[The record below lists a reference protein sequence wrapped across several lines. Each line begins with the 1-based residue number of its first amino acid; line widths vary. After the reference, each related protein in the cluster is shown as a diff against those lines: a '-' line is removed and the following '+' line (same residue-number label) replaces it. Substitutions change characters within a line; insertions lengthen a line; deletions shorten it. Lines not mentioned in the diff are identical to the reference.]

1 MPWFFSLTHVRQC
14 GPWIEYEPQHK
25 TCPKSLAVWSGMR
38 TLTLSFCYYKTV
50 GCLHWSNQRKEKLSA
65 ESWLR
70 LGWLVYSLNQLW
82 ESTERSSRYTLTG
95 NIFVVDQ
102 IYLVLIAKRD
112 HTLGRI
118 LGCLTVKDIM
128 KDFIGFVH
136 CLGKL
141 RKGSRKKGFAFIVCC
156 LGQW

>member
-1 MPWFFSLTHVRQC
+1 MLENGGCKNSPTARPHSFSL
-14 GPWIEYEPQHK
+14 
-25 TCPKSLAVWSGMR
+25 
-38 TLTLSFCYYKTV
+38 SFSYPVSVNVFQPET
-50 GCLHWSNQRKEKLSA
+50 
-65 ESWLR
+65 
-70 LGWLVYSLNQLW
+70 
-82 ESTERSSRYTLTG
+82 TG